1 MRQAIISKGKVSAKE
16 VSAPNVNPGSL
27 LIKVVNS
34 CISAGTEISNVKGTK
49 VDGLIKKALQQPE
62 RVAQVLNS
70 VKSIGIK
77 KTISKVQGIIN

>member
-1 MRQAIISKGKVSAKE
+1 MRQAIISKGKVSAQE

-49 VDGLIKKALQQPE
+49 VDGLIKKPFNSLKE
-62 RVAQVLNS
+62 LHKFLILLNQLGLKNNFEGS
-70 VKSIGIK
+70 GYN
-77 KTISKVQGIIN
+77 Q